1 MDDQAHS
8 TIQPTRQSLR
18 SCSTWSRLWGLFALL
33 SCAILTPSCS
43 KPKVEQENLGIN
55 IDSAYMMLTRDVE
68 MLVSDSGYTRYRLSS
83 PLWVVYDRPDRR
95 QWVFSEGLEM
105 WSVDS
110 IQQGAQL
117 VTADTA
123 IQHVDEQYWELIGN
137 VRIHGLKGERLY
149 TPHLHWRRRDKR
161 LYSNDT
167 TYFYS
172 DGKVLRGNRFEAT
185 DDLSWYSIY
194 QSSGDFEVKDE
205 PDMSS
210 TSASAPATSSTGST
224 AIPITP

>member
-8 TIQPTRQSLR
+8 TLHTRQSLR
-18 SCSTWSRLWGLFALL
+18 SYPLGRRLRGLFALVGSVALML
-33 SCAILTPSCS
+33 SCG
-43 KPKVEQENLGIN
+43 KPKVEQEHLDVN

-95 QWVFSEGLEM
+95 QWVFAEGLEM

-110 IQQGAQL
+110 VRPGNQL

-123 IQHVDEQYWELIGN
+123 VQHVDEEYWELIGN
-137 VRIHGLKGERLY
+137 VRIHGLRGERLY

-167 TYFYS
+167 TYFYTE
-172 DGKVLRGNRFEAT
+172 GKVLRGNRFEAA

-194 QSSGDFEVKDE
+194 QSSGDFEVEDRPDTLSSSVSATPSIE
-205 PDMSS
+205 P
-210 TSASAPATSSTGST
+210 T
-224 AIPITP
+224 AMPTKP